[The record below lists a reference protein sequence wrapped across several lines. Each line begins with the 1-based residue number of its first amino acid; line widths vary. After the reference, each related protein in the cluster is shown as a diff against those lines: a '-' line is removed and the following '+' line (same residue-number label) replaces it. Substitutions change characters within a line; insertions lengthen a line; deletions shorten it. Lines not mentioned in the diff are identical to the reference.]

1 MGGELLFCIAVIV
14 VGLLPVALLAFSLF
28 KM

>member
-1 MGGELLFCIAVIV
+1 MGGELLFRIAVIV
-14 VGLLPVALLAFSLF
+14 VGMLPVVLLGFLLF